1 MATLSNEDAAS
12 ARYFVPS
19 PSRWPI
25 RSAIA
30 LLLFVA
36 GAAVWLNRG
45 GSGPYLLG
53 IGLLLLALVLVGW
66 FTDVSGEG
74 RLYNG
79 QVDRSIHW
87 GMAWFILSEV
97 MVFATL
103 FAALFYLR
111 EISLPDFAAGGR
123 SADLWPGFTGG
134 WPATGPGLP
143 NDVKAM
149 PAKGVAAINTI
160 MLLCSGAAITLA
172 HGAAHRGRQA
182 QLVAGLAVTLA
193 LGAAFLYNQAGEY
206 RHAIT
211 EMNLTLSQGAY
222 GSTFYFL
229 TGLHGVHVTIGATM
243 VAVMLVRALMR
254 RITPR
259 ETLGFDMVA
268 WYWHFVGIVWLLLY
282 VVVYVL

>member
-1 MATLSNEDAAS
+1 MATISNEAS
-12 ARYFVPS
+12 SGRYYVPG

-25 RSAIA
+25 RGALA
-30 LLLFVA
+30 LLLLVA

-45 GSGPYLLG
+45 GSGPYVLA
-53 IGLLLLALVLVGW
+53 IGLLALALVLIGW
-66 FTDVSGEG
+66 FNDMSGEG
-74 RLYNG
+74 RLYDR
-79 QVDRSIHW
+79 QVDRSVQW

-111 EISLPDFAAGGR
+111 EISVPDLAQGGR

-134 WPATGPGLP
+134 WPATGPGLGGH
-143 NDVKAM
+143 VQAM

-160 MLLCSGAAITLA
+160 MLLCSGAAITFA
-172 HGAAHRGRQA
+172 HRAAHRGRNA
-182 QLVAGLAVTLA
+182 GLVLGLAVTLA

-211 EMNLTLSQGAY
+211 AMDLTLSRGAY

-243 VAVMLVRALMR
+243 VAVMLARALMH
-254 RITPR
+254 RITAR
-259 ETLGFDMVA
+259 DTLGFDMVT

>member
-1 MATLSNEDAAS
+1 MSSLSNEHAAGNE
-12 ARYFVPS
+12 YFVPA

-25 RSAIA
+25 RSALA
-30 LLLFVA
+30 LLLLVA
-36 GAAVWLNRG
+36 GATVWLNRG
-45 GSGPYLLG
+45 GSGPWLLG
-53 IGLLLLALVLVGW
+53 IGMLALAVILVGW
-66 FTDVSGEG
+66 FTDLSGEG
-74 RLYNG
+74 RLYNT
-79 QVDRSIHW
+79 QVDRSVQW

-111 EISLPDFAAGGR
+111 EISLQDLAAGGR
-123 SADLWPGFTGG
+123 SADLWPGFAGG
-134 WPATGPGLP
+134 WPATGPGLGG
-143 NDVKAM
+143 DIQAM

-160 MLLCSGAAITLA
+160 MLLCSGAAITFA
-172 HGAAHRGRQA
+172 HRAAHRGRNA
-182 QLVAGLAVTLA
+182 GLVLGLAVTLA

-211 EMNLTLSQGAY
+211 ELNLTLSRGAY

-243 VAVMLVRALMR
+243 VAVMLVRALMH
-254 RITPR
+254 RITAR
-259 ETLGFDMVA
+259 DTLGFDMVT